1 MIFLMIISNIQG
13 VLNIEM
19 SLEMWHLTYPLFGLL
34 LATGHMGQH
43 GNAFFFFFF
52 NLTLFDA

>member
-43 GNAFFFFFF
+43 GNAFFLFF
-52 NLTLFDA
+52 